1 MTKDHAAAAAH
12 VLARVRAGDGDAVT
26 AALAGMT
33 AAGRT
38 ATWRAL
44 RPLGAVDGL
53 GRMSDARWRLWTS
66 DAMQLALL
74 GCAPAGRAREALT
87 GHWWDAP
94 TAELAA
100 QVLADRRPT
109 WLTTLDRGD
118 AVPFRVLRALLRRG
132 VLEPPLGD
140 DYVRAAVHTL
150 AWRGA
155 RASSSVLD
163 AVRADPGLVGDVVWR
178 LLTTERAGRALQRI
192 DEFLLAPTQPWGPP
206 LPPCPE
212 ATWRHALVTL
222 SSTGELDRDRLLDAC
237 LSALGADWS
246 AVDVVWFVRLHAA
259 LAPTIDE
266 TAARA
271 AAYAGLVTRTAG
283 GPVTVGLDA
292 LRTLEGA
299 GRLPSATFLSVAPAV
314 LTRSEKGSASAA
326 LRLLRA
332 LAAREPVAAPA
343 VAEVVRAACEHPHAS
358 VREDATRLLAD
369 LGAAPAVA
377 AAGSDLPETVPP
389 DLPAA
394 APVRPVRDADELL
407 ELLVALVEGV
417 RDPLALERA
426 HEGVVRLR
434 DARPPVGAA
443 AVVARARAVVA
454 EFDPH
459 RALLPRSERVELARL
474 VLVWLDGAEPA
485 PRYRRRPHPQRRW
498 FAGRPG
504 GQASDRSLGAAV
516 ARRDDEVARAVRT
529 GGGAL
534 VSLPS
539 GSDGSLDADV
549 LAARLAAPGYRP
561 VPHDVGLALL
571 RVPAGQLDALGTH
584 LAPSPE
590 GAAALLL
597 LRGWR
602 PDWQRVQGVCDDA
615 APETWARA
623 VAWQDGRTRPG
634 RDDDL
639 VALVLDRHDPLRG
652 APDEQGDEVMSWPWF
667 TGDRPD
673 LLASHAHPA
682 LLLATSD
689 GRSDMVLPVLDAFA
703 STARP
708 VGPPTC
714 SALAL
719 AAASGDG
726 TVRIGAADAVAALA
740 SRGLL
745 GGAALGTEVR
755 ALVTDGTVV
764 GGRVVATLREA
775 ARAGAAAGDVVLD
788 ALVAALPDVAG
799 RRDAHL
805 WVDAVAEVA
814 TARGRTPTLPD
825 ALLARGRGSSA
836 LARAV
841 RRVPGVPPSP

>member
-1 MTKDHAAAAAH
+1 MTRDHAAAAAH
-12 VLARVRAGDGDAVT
+12 VLDRVRAGDGEAVV

-38 ATWRAL
+38 ATWRSL
-44 RPLGAVDGL
+44 RPLGEPDRGDH
-53 GRMSDARWRLWTS
+53 MSDARWRVWTS
-66 DAMQLALL
+66 DAMALARL
-74 GCAPAGRAREALT
+74 GCAPASQAREALE
-87 GHWWDAP
+87 GQWWDAR

-100 QVLADRRPT
+100 QVLADRDPS

-140 DYVRAAVHTL
+140 DYVLAAVHTL
-150 AWRGA
+150 ARRGVH
-155 RASSSVLD
+155 ASAVLD
-163 AVRADPGLVGDVVWR
+163 AVRADPGLVDDVVWR

-192 DEFLLAPTQPWGPP
+192 DEFLLAPTEQFGTP

-237 LSALGADWS
+237 LTALGADWS
-246 AVDVVWFVRLHAA
+246 AADLVWFVRLHAA
-259 LAPTIDE
+259 LAPTLDE
-266 TAARA
+266 TAARTSV
-271 AAYAGLVTRTAG
+271 YAGLVTRTAG

-292 LRTLEGA
+292 LRTLERA
-299 GRLPSATFLSVAPAV
+299 GRLPPATFLAVAPAV
-314 LTRSEKGSASAA
+314 LARSEKGSASAA

-332 LAAREPVAAPA
+332 LAAREPAATH
-343 VAEVVRAACEHPHAS
+343 EVVEVVQAACEHPHAT

-369 LGAAPAVA
+369 LGAAPAA
-377 AAGSDLPETVPP
+377 AAEDPGLPDTLPP
-389 DLPAA
+389 DLPAV

-434 DARPPVGAA
+434 DAHPPVGAA

-454 EFDPH
+454 EFDPY
-459 RALLPRSERVELARL
+459 RDWLPRSERVELARL

-485 PRYRRRPHPQRRW
+485 PRNRGRPHPQRRW
-498 FAGRPG
+498 FAGRV
-504 GQASDRSLGAAV
+504 SDRSLGAAV
-516 ARRDDEVARAVRT
+516 ARRGDEVARAVRT

-549 LAARLAAPGYRP
+549 LAARLAAPGHRP
-561 VPHDVGLALL
+561 VRHDVGLALL

-590 GAAALLL
+590 GAAALPL

-623 VAWQDGRTRPG
+623 VAWQDGRTRLG

-652 APDEQGDEVMSWPWF
+652 APDEQGDEVTSWPWF

-673 LLASHAHPA
+673 LLASHAHPG

-703 STARP
+703 STARS

-714 SALAL
+714 SALVL

-745 GGAALGTEVR
+745 GGAVLGAQVR
-755 ALVTDGTVV
+755 ALVADGTVV

-775 ARAGAAAGDVVLD
+775 ARAGAAAADVVLD

-814 TARGRTPTLPD
+814 TARGQSPALPD